1 MQVEVKNIK
10 GVKTGDLTLD
20 DAVFAAEVNEHL
32 LWETVKWQL
41 AKRRA
46 GTHMTKRRG
55 EVQGTKKKPWKQK
68 GTGRARAGNLRS
80 PVFVGGATTFGPR
93 PRDYE
98 YAMPRKARKQALR
111 AALSLR
117 AKEHRLIVLDQFP
130 VQAGKT
136 RSVVAALNAL
146 GAGDKVLIVDDKDNE
161 LLTRGTRNL
170 VAHKWLAPEGLN
182 VYDVLDHDTLLI
194 TAASAKAVEQA
205 LRPAR

>member
-1 MQVEVKNIK
+1 MQLDVKDIK
-10 GVKTGDLTLD
+10 GKKTGDITLD
-20 DAVFAAEVNEHL
+20 DSVFAAEVNEHL

-46 GTHMTKRRG
+46 GTHNTKRRG
-55 EVQGTKKKPWKQK
+55 EVNGTKKKPWKQK

-80 PVFVGGATTFGPR
+80 PIFVGGATTFGPR
-93 PRDYE
+93 PRSYE

-117 AKEHRLIVLDQFP
+117 ARENRLIVLDQFP
-130 VQAGKT
+130 VQSGKT
-136 RSVVAALNAL
+136 RTVVSVLDAL
-146 GAGDKVLIVDDKDNE
+146 GAGDKVLIIDDKDNE

-170 VAHKWLAPEGLN
+170 VAHKWLAPEGIN

-194 TAASAKAVEQA
+194 TAASARAVEQA